1 MDNVWFRWTQ
11 ASFSMGMPGAC
22 ARLSCESC
30 ACARPPARCFEL
42 LLFLLMHQISLA
54 ISHDLGVAK
63 TSSGDTQMLFT
74 CQAVTF
80 STLITVPAF
89 PDATLNKLMPAM
101 AAAAGVTSM
110 FAVIATR
117 PPCQYAS
124 KKVLST

>member
-1 MDNVWFRWTQ
+1 MVSVDPGIVQYGNARGLRALVMRILRQ
-11 ASFSMGMPGAC
+11 A
-22 ARLSCESC
+22 
-30 ACARPPARCFEL
+30 PARCFEL

-63 TSSGDTQMLFT
+63 TSSGDTQMLLT